1 MTHDDRVDHNRRN
14 SRDSGES
21 SESHGPRGG
30 AMTSGANRPRA
41 TSLGRDI
48 LMLIVFIAISFAVAA
63 IGSIGTAG
71 NVDGWYATAEKAPW
85 NPPNFLF
92 GPVWTVLYLLMSV
105 AAWLVWRRR
114 YSVHTRPALMAYVVQ
129 LVLNSIWTPVFFGL
143 YPVMGTAALW
153 LALAIIVLLDV
164 AVLITMLRFWP
175 IRKASA
181 VMLIPY
187 WAWVLFATTLNAA
200 LAVLN
205 S

>member
-1 MTHDDRVDHNRRN
+1 MTDDNRVDHNRRDA
-14 SRDSGES
+14 RDGH
-21 SESHGPRGG
+21 ESHDPRDG
-30 AMTSGANRPRA
+30 ATGSGANPRRA

-71 NVDGWYATAEKAPW
+71 NVDGWYATAKKAPW

-92 GPVWTVLYLLMSV
+92 GPVWTVLYVLMSV

-114 YSVHTRPALMAYVVQ
+114 YSVDTRPALVAYVVQ

-143 YPVMGTAALW
+143 YPVMGPAALW
-153 LALAIIVLLDV
+153 LALAIIVLLDI

-175 IRKASA
+175 IRKVSA

>member
-1 MTHDDRVDHNRRN
+1 MTEDNRVDRNRRDT
-14 SRDSGES
+14 RDGHES
-21 SESHGPRGG
+21 QASHDPRGG
-30 AMTSGANRPRA
+30 ATGPGVIPRRA

-92 GPVWTVLYLLMSV
+92 GPVWTVLYALMSV

-114 YSVHTRPALMAYVVQ
+114 YSVDTRPALVAYVVQ

-143 YPVMGTAALW
+143 YPVMGPAALW
-153 LALAIIVLLDV
+153 LALAIIVLLDI
-164 AVLITMLRFWP
+164 AVLITMLRFWS